1 MFRKSA
7 FIDARSVSY
16 GLKQL
21 CMEASPEEF
30 ELDCLIACFRPMI
43 FVCASAPHKI
53 KLAYAIGVHTVL
65 YGKCDRYAPKVV
77 LVISAFEA
85 PLKIMRHSP
94 VYKRLQYRDTLS
106 VQEER
111 PQPGP
116 VTAERFTHRL
126 FHECFKV
133 GQGK

>member
-7 FIDARSVSY
+7 FIDAHSVSY
-16 GLKQL
+16 GLKQH
-21 CMEASPEEF
+21 CMETSPEEF

-53 KLAYAIGVHTVL
+53 KFAYAIGLHTVL
-65 YGKCDRYAPKVV
+65 YGKRDRYAPKVV
-77 LVISAFEA
+77 FVISAFEP
-85 PLKIMRHSP
+85 PLKIMRHP
-94 VYKRLQYRDTLS
+94 TVYKCLQHRDTLS

-116 VTAERFTHRL
+116 VTTERFTHRL
-126 FHECFKV
+126 FHECFAI